1 MSDLELERSAVAPH
15 RWVELCNAFRKK
27 HPDEIGSLPVRAA
40 RNINL
45 KALTANPKDN
55 DNLSPN
61 LFLVPGGRYILT
73 SSLEAISVWDLGCN
87 SLENAESAG
96 CKLIA
101 SAEQKDGCRSR
112 TFIVQATP
120 DGLGLE
126 IFLTDV

>member
-27 HPDEIGSLPVRAA
+27 HPNDIGSLPVRAA
-40 RNINL
+40 RNISL
-45 KALTANPKDN
+45 KALTATLEDN
-55 DNLSPN
+55 GDPYF
-61 LFLVPGGRYILT
+61 FLVPGGRYLVT
-73 SSLEAISVWDLGCN
+73 SSLECISVLDLGCN

-112 TFIVQATP
+112 TFRVQATP